1 MPETVSERPSTS
13 AFARHTNLP
22 ASTTPNPSGTCT
34 TTPDRRTVRTRRA
47 LRDALAAEIV
57 ATGDLSQVTVT
68 AVTER
73 AGVTRRTFYSH
84 FRDIQ
89 DLVYQTECETIADLR
104 VLVANISQVNLEELE
119 DALSDLQPCPGSAEV
134 LGYFKER
141 GTYLGALLGKGG
153 DPAFAERLKD
163 MVKEAVCD
171 RALDG
176 LDVRAMGSF
185 FDYYLT
191 FAVSAEVGVLVAW
204 LTGGMRES
212 VDVMSRLMTAL
223 MFVRPGD
230 LYGRPIDFD
239 VPRFAIELGLLA
251 FGEESND

>member
-1 MPETVSERPSTS
+1 MRETVSEKTDEGVGERDAITAPEGTTAAS
-13 AFARHTNLP
+13 
-22 ASTTPNPSGTCT
+22 STT
-34 TTPDRRTVRTRRA
+34 DRRTVRTRCA
-47 LRDALAAEIV
+47 LRDALAEEIG

-89 DLVYQTECETIADLR
+89 DLVNQTEEETIADLR
-104 VLVANISQVNLEELE
+104 VLVANLSQVNLEELE
-119 DALSDLQPCPGSAEV
+119 SALNDLAPCPGSREI
-134 LGYFKER
+134 LQYFKDR
-141 GTYLGALLGKGG
+141 GGYLGALLGDGG
-153 DPAFAERLKD
+153 DPAFAQRIKD
-163 MVKEAVCD
+163 MVRDVVTD

-176 LDVRAMGSF
+176 LDARAMGSF

-191 FAVSAEVGVLVAW
+191 FAVSAEVGVLVEW

-212 VDVMSRLMTAL
+212 VDVMARLMTAL

-230 LYGRPIDFD
+230 LYGRPIDFN
-239 VPRFAIELGLLA
+239 VPQFAIGLGLLNLK
-251 FGEESND
+251 EKNDE

>member
-1 MPETVSERPSTS
+1 MGKTIMHGAATGRRTPSATV
-13 AFARHTNLP
+13 
-22 ASTTPNPSGTCT
+22 
-34 TTPDRRTVRTRRA
+34 DRRSARTRRA
-47 LRDALAAEIV
+47 LRDALAAEIQ

-73 AGVTRRTFYSH
+73 ADVTRRTFYSH

-89 DLVYQTECETIADLR
+89 DLVNQTEEETIADLR
-104 VLVANISQVNLEELE
+104 ELVGAISSVDLEQLE
-119 DALSDLQPCPGSAEV
+119 RAIADMEPCPGSVE
-134 LGYFKER
+134 LLQYFKDR
-141 GTYLGALLGKGG
+141 GLYLGALLGKGG
-153 DPAFAERLKD
+153 DPAFAQRIKD
-163 MVKEAVCD
+163 MVRSVVTD

-176 LDVRAMGSF
+176 LDARAMGSF

-191 FAVSAEVGVLVAW
+191 FAVSAEVGVLVEW

-212 VDVMSRLMTAL
+212 VGVMARLMTAL

-239 VPRFAIELGLLA
+239 VPKFAIGLGLLNLK
-251 FGEESND
+251 EKNDD